1 MLTCIGQIM
10 RDIRAQ
16 RGRSFN
22 DIEAVRRWLAA
33 QPRCTGQIGVIGF
46 CMGGGFALLLAPD
59 HGFSASA
66 VNYGTASKQI
76 YTEEYLARAMRW
88 RGILRRFEDYQGVIV
103 VGHWPRVCHGEL
115 PPFAPRRPRVL
126 PDPAREFTRMS
137 SVFFSSATH
146 LRPLLSVNIIGE
158 QPMLR
163 LSPAFFTA
171 KTSRRRRGSIFAKII
186 LKEGDV
192 AIIHQAIVH
201 PHHPSW
207 TEVGEGFA
215 ISAAIIVLGT
225 ILTTMLRGCALVLAN
240 LPHR

>member
-103 VGHWPRVCHGEL
+103 SAIGRECATASCLPLRRAGLEFCRIQHENSHG
-115 PPFAPRRPRVL
+115 
-126 PDPAREFTRMS
+126 
-137 SVFFSSATH
+137 
-146 LRPLLSVNIIGE
+146 
-158 QPMLR
+158 
-163 LSPAFFTA
+163 
-171 KTSRRRRGSIFAKII
+171 
-186 LKEGDV
+186 
-192 AIIHQAIVH
+192 
-201 PHHPSW
+201 
-207 TEVGEGFA
+207 
-215 ISAAIIVLGT
+215 
-225 ILTTMLRGCALVLAN
+225 
-240 LPHR
+240 